1 MIIYKKFI
9 LIISTYI
16 GIIALICF
24 SLLINESKADHHLGK
39 PFLKLDKLFSK
50 CTFILFVDDSLNEEI
65 FSLFNKCKTGNTV
78 QVQIG
83 MEVDVKKIHSVS
95 RSLDMI
101 GGWFCDVNKPLHI
114 KYPSISNRHASMLCI
129 RNKNILPEEF
139 LKQKN

>member
-1 MIIYKKFI
+1 MITIINKFI
-9 LIISTYI
+9 LIISTVI
-16 GIIALICF
+16 VIISLISF
-24 SLLINESKADHHLGK
+24 SPMINQSKADHHLGK

-50 CTFILFVDDSLNEEI
+50 CTFILFADDSLNEEI

-83 MEVDVKKIHSVS
+83 MEVDVKNIHSVS

-129 RNKNILPEEF
+129 RNKNILPDMF
-139 LKQKN
+139 LKD

>member
-1 MIIYKKFI
+1 MVTVNKNFLLLLVIVTMSVFIFNSPLIKK
-9 LIISTYI
+9 
-16 GIIALICF
+16 
-24 SLLINESKADHHLGK
+24 SKADHHLGK

-50 CTFILFVDDSLNEEI
+50 CTFILFADDSLNEEI
-65 FSLFNKCKTGNTV
+65 FPLFNKCKTGNTV

-83 MEVDVKKIHSVS
+83 MEIDVKKIHSVS

-129 RNKNILPEEF
+129 RNKNILPDMF
-139 LKQKN
+139 LKD